1 VISHLLMH
9 SYSVVIGDKAS
20 LVEKWVCTLSNFLLP
35 EEYPLCRIS
44 GSEAMSFNGN
54 NVFVPELFV
63 QGILSNSK
71 DPIRSCLPYTSLI
84 SSRYPISVVDLNNKI
99 IWSFKRYSY
108 FVTYKAGANDYPLLL
123 SHKKQEKEKAFKEG
137 FQRCT
142 FQSEMVSELFDTI
155 FKIDPRIR
163 TSYISE
169 WMKML
174 VRKAAVLI
182 KYTQQLSL
190 ATPTTSQQQQQL
202 ASLKSS
208 LNQDLKNLIGL
219 KSDTDLRIVL
229 AAAEKLQAGTYV
241 FVEGDRLAEAN
252 QVIEL
257 FEDF

>member
-1 VISHLLMH
+1 MIFN
-9 SYSVVIGDKAS
+9 
-20 LVEKWVCTLSNFLLP
+20 LV
-35 EEYPLCRIS
+35 
-44 GSEAMSFNGN
+44 
-54 NVFVPELFV
+54 
-63 QGILSNSK
+63 
-71 DPIRSCLPYTSLI
+71 
-84 SSRYPISVVDLNNKI
+84 SVVDLNNKI
-99 IWSFKRYSY
+99 IWTFKRYSY
-108 FVTYKAGANDYPLLL
+108 FVTYKAGINEYPLLP
-123 SHKKQEKEKAFKEG
+123 SYKKQEKEKSFKEG
-137 FQRCT
+137 FQKCNYH
-142 FQSEMVSELFDTI
+142 SEMVSELFDTV

-182 KYTQQLSL
+182 KYTQQLST
-190 ATPTTSQQQQQL
+190 ATSTNPQQQQQL

-208 LNQDLKNLIGL
+208 INQDLKNLIGL

-229 AAAEKLQAGTYV
+229 AVAEKLQPGTYL